1 MKNEVVYPM
10 SQEQL
15 KRYTVIQKSLEGI
28 ITVKEAAE
36 VLNLSE
42 RQVIRLRKGVM
53 ENGPAALIHK
63 NKGRKPIHAVSVDL
77 KDKIVSLKLSE
88 NYKEAN
94 FNHFKELLERNEGI
108 RLSYSSIYNI
118 LTSNGIKSPKKRR
131 RFKVHKRRKRKT
143 QMGLLVQMDA
153 TPFEWFGDGI
163 KFSIH
168 GIIDDA
174 TGKVLGL
181 YMTKNECLQGYF
193 EVTRLMLENFG
204 IPVSIYSDRHAIFL
218 STKAGKLSIEEQ
230 LEGKVCNDTQF
241 GRAMKELG
249 ITIITARSPQA
260 KGRIERLWNTL
271 QSRLPVEFKL
281 ANIKTME
288 EANAF
293 LQDYVKMFNKQFSVE
308 PQNQES
314 AFRPLNDDI
323 DLDSILCV
331 KQKRKVDNGGVFSFY
346 GKQFKVVQ
354 KDNQPPIPT
363 NSYINI
369 FISSLT
375 GVRAECKGVIYET
388 IPFIKPKKLSSE
400 ETAKKEKTTYRPP
413 DTHYFKYGRNLVKPI
428 LFEESEQEILEI
440 IFELFLG
447 KYKKLG

>member
-1 MKNEVVYPM
+1 M

-293 LQDYVKMFNKQFSVE
+293 FTRLC
-308 PQNQES
+308 QN
-314 AFRPLNDDI
+314 
-323 DLDSILCV
+323 
-331 KQKRKVDNGGVFSFY
+331 
-346 GKQFKVVQ
+346 VQ
-354 KDNQPPIPT
+354 
-363 NSYINI
+363 
-369 FISSLT
+369 
-375 GVRAECKGVIYET
+375 
-388 IPFIKPKKLSSE
+388 
-400 ETAKKEKTTYRPP
+400 
-413 DTHYFKYGRNLVKPI
+413 
-428 LFEESEQEILEI
+428 
-440 IFELFLG
+440 
-447 KYKKLG
+447 